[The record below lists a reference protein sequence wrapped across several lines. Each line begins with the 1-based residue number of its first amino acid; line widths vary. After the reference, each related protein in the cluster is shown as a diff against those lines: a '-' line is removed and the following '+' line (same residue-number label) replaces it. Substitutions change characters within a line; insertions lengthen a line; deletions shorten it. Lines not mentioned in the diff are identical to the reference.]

1 MSKSTT
7 TPKIVNRKHEARAE
21 IERKQRRLLI
31 IGAIVTIS
39 ISILVIVF
47 GILNVNVF
55 EKMRPVAR
63 VGSTNLTV
71 NQFVEEARFYRW
83 QLIGQYQN
91 TYQIYQMFGEDPNF
105 AASFQ
110 QNLVQIQTQLDN
122 TSSVGT
128 AVLQKMIEDQL
139 VADKAKEMG
148 ISVSAD
154 EVEAYLKNG
163 FGFFPNGTPTP
174 TVAPTTAPTSTLS
187 PLQLTLSAPTA
198 TAQPTATATLDPAA
212 TVEPTA
218 APTVEAPT
226 PTTDPNATA
235 TPVPTAEPTATPYT
249 FEGYQTEVANY
260 TKTLGESKISETF
273 FREYIRKQ
281 ILREKVMEA
290 FTADQPAAEEKVWA
304 HHFLV
309 QDETEAKLIS
319 ERLKSG
325 VEWNVIA
332 AEIAQDTTGQK
343 RMEDLGWF
351 ARGAMV
357 KEFEDAA
364 FSLEIG
370 AISDPVKSSFGYHII
385 QVLGHEDRPL
395 SASEWMNARQQAF
408 QTWLNEQRE
417 SDQVEEFDRWMDY
430 VPVEPTLPAEIRVPL
445 S

>member
-1 MSKSTT
+1 MSKSTA
-7 TPKIVNRKHEARAE
+7 PKIVNRKHEARAE
-21 IERKQRRLLI
+21 IERKQRRLLL
-31 IGAIVTIS
+31 IGAIATIS

-55 EKMRPVAR
+55 DKMRPVAR

-128 AVLQKMIEDQL
+128 AVLQKMVEDQL

-163 FGFFPNGTPTP
+163 FGFFPDGTPTP
-174 TVAPTTAPTSTLS
+174 TVVPTTAPTSTLS
-187 PLQLTLSAPTA
+187 PLQLTLSAP
-198 TAQPTATATLDPAA
+198 
-212 TVEPTA
+212 
-218 APTVEAPT
+218 
-226 PTTDPNATA
+226 TA

-260 TKTLGESKISETF
+260 TKTLAESNVSETF
-273 FREYIRKQ
+273 FREFIRKQ

-290 FTADQPAAEEKVWA
+290 FTADQPASEEKVWA

-332 AEIAQDTTGQK
+332 AEIAQDTTGEK

-364 FSLEIG
+364 FSLEVG

-385 QVLGHEDRPL
+385 QVLGHEDRPM
-395 SASEWMNARQQAF
+395 SAAEWMSARQEAF

-417 SDQVEEFDRWMDY
+417 SDLVEEFDRWMDY

>member
-1 MSKSTT
+1 MSKSTA
-7 TPKIVNRKHEARAE
+7 PKIVNRKHEARAE
-21 IERKQRRLLI
+21 IERKQRRLLL

-47 GILNVNVF
+47 GVLNVNVF

-128 AVLQKMIEDQL
+128 AVLQKMVEDQL
-139 VADKAKEMG
+139 VADKAKELG

-163 FGFFPNGTPTP
+163 FGFFPDGTPTP
-174 TVAPTTAPTSTLS
+174 TVVPTTAPTSTLS

-198 TAQPTATATLDPAA
+198 TAQPSPTATLDPAA
-212 TVEPTA
+212 AVEPTA
-218 APTVEAPT
+218 EPTVEAPT
-226 PTTDPNATA
+226 PTADPNATA

-260 TKTLGESKISETF
+260 TKTLAESNVSETF
-273 FREYIRKQ
+273 FREFIRKQ

-290 FTADQPAAEEKVWA
+290 FTADQPASEEKVWA

-332 AEIAQDTTGQK
+332 AEIAQDTTGEK

-364 FSLEIG
+364 FSLEVG

-395 SASEWMNARQQAF
+395 SAAEWMSARQEAF

-417 SDQVEEFDRWMDY
+417 SDLVEEFDRWMDY

>member
-1 MSKSTT
+1 MSKSTA
-7 TPKIVNRKHEARAE
+7 PKIVNRKHEARAE
-21 IERKQRRLLI
+21 IERKQRRLLL

-47 GILNVNVF
+47 GVLNVNVF

-128 AVLQKMIEDQL
+128 AVLQKMVEDQL
-139 VADKAKEMG
+139 VADKAKELG

-163 FGFFPNGTPTP
+163 FGFFPDGTPTP
-174 TVAPTTAPTSTLS
+174 TVVPTTAPTSTLS

-198 TAQPTATATLDPAA
+198 TAQPSPTATLDPAA
-212 TVEPTA
+212 AVEPTA
-218 APTVEAPT
+218 EPTVEAPT
-226 PTTDPNATA
+226 PTADPNATA

-260 TKTLGESKISETF
+260 TKTLAESNVSETF
-273 FREYIRKQ
+273 FREFIRKQ

-332 AEIAQDTTGQK
+332 AEIAQDPTGEK

-364 FSLEIG
+364 FSLEVG

-395 SASEWMNARQQAF
+395 SAAEWMSARQEAF

-417 SDQVEEFDRWMDY
+417 SDLVEEFDRWMDY

>member
-1 MSKSTT
+1 MSKSTA
-7 TPKIVNRKHEARAE
+7 PKIVNRKHEARAE
-21 IERKQRRLLI
+21 IERKQRRLLL

-47 GILNVNVF
+47 GVLNVNVF

-128 AVLQKMIEDQL
+128 AVLQKMVEDQL
-139 VADKAKEMG
+139 VADKAKELG

-163 FGFFPNGTPTP
+163 FGFFPDGTPTP
-174 TVAPTTAPTSTLS
+174 TVVPTTAPTSTLS

-198 TAQPTATATLDPAA
+198 TAQPSPTATLDPAA
-212 TVEPTA
+212 AVEPTA
-218 APTVEAPT
+218 EPTVEAPT
-226 PTTDPNATA
+226 PTADPNATA

-260 TKTLGESKISETF
+260 TKTLAESNVSETF
-273 FREYIRKQ
+273 FREFIRKQ

-290 FTADQPAAEEKVWA
+290 FTADQPASEEKVWA

-332 AEIAQDTTGQK
+332 AEIAQDTTGEK

-364 FSLEIG
+364 FSLEVG

-395 SASEWMNARQQAF
+395 SAAEWMSARQEAF

>member
-1 MSKSTT
+1 MSKSTA
-7 TPKIVNRKHEARAE
+7 PKIVNRKHEARAE
-21 IERKQRRLLI
+21 IERKQRRLLL

-47 GILNVNVF
+47 GVLNVNVF

-110 QNLVQIQTQLDN
+110 QNLVQIQTQLDS

-128 AVLQKMIEDQL
+128 AVLQKMVEDQL
-139 VADKAKEMG
+139 VADKAKELG
-148 ISVSAD
+148 ITVSAD
-154 EVEAYLKNG
+154 EVEAYLKDG
-163 FGFFPNGTPTP
+163 FQFFPDGTPTP

-212 TVEPTA
+212 AVEPTA
-218 APTVEAPT
+218 EATVEAPT
-226 PTTDPNATA
+226 PTADPNATA

-260 TKTLGESKISETF
+260 TKTLAESNVTETF
-273 FREYIRKQ
+273 FREFIRKQ

-290 FTADQPAAEEKVWA
+290 FTADEPAAEEKVWA

-332 AEIAQDTTGQK
+332 AEIAQDTTGEK

-395 SASEWMNARQQAF
+395 SAAEWMSARQEAF

-417 SDQVEEFDRWMDY
+417 SDQVEEFDRWMEY
-430 VPVEPTLPAEIRVPL
+430 VPVEPTLPAEIRVPV

>member
-1 MSKSTT
+1 MSKSTA
-7 TPKIVNRKHEARAE
+7 PKIVNRKHEARAE
-21 IERKQRRLLI
+21 IERRQRRLLL
-31 IGAIVTIS
+31 IGAIVTVAIA
-39 ISILVIVF
+39 ILVIVF
-47 GILNVNVF
+47 GVLNVNVF

-110 QNLVQIQTQLDN
+110 QNLVQIQTQLDS

-128 AVLQKMIEDQL
+128 AVLQKMVEDQL

-163 FGFFPNGTPTP
+163 FGFFPDGTPTP

-218 APTVEAPT
+218 EPTVEAPT
-226 PTTDPNATA
+226 PTVDPNATA

-260 TKTLGESKISETF
+260 IKTLGESNVSETF
-273 FREYIRKQ
+273 FREFIRKQ

-332 AEIAQDTTGQK
+332 AEIAQDTTGEK

-364 FSLEIG
+364 FSLEVG

-395 SASEWMNARQQAF
+395 SAAEWMSARQEAF
-408 QTWLNEQRE
+408 QTWLDEQRA
-417 SDQVEEFDRWMDY
+417 SDLVEEFDRWMDY
-430 VPVEPTLPAEIRVPL
+430 VPVEPTLPAEIRMPL

>member
-1 MSKSTT
+1 MSKSTA
-7 TPKIVNRKHEARAE
+7 PKIVNRKHEARAE
-21 IERKQRRLLI
+21 IERKQRRLLL

-47 GILNVNVF
+47 GVLNVNVF

-128 AVLQKMIEDQL
+128 AVLQKMVEDQL
-139 VADKAKEMG
+139 VADKAKELG

-163 FGFFPNGTPTP
+163 FGFFPDGTPTP
-174 TVAPTTAPTSTLS
+174 TVVPTTAPTSTLS

-198 TAQPTATATLDPAA
+198 TAQPSPTATLDPAA
-212 TVEPTA
+212 AVEPTA
-218 APTVEAPT
+218 EPTVEAPT
-226 PTTDPNATA
+226 PTADPNATA

-260 TKTLGESKISETF
+260 TKTLAESNVSETF
-273 FREYIRKQ
+273 FREFIRKQ

-290 FTADQPAAEEKVWA
+290 FTADQPASEEKVWA

-332 AEIAQDTTGQK
+332 AEIAQDPTGEK

-364 FSLEIG
+364 FSLEVG

-395 SASEWMNARQQAF
+395 SAAEWMSARQEAF

>member
-1 MSKSTT
+1 MSKSTA
-7 TPKIVNRKHEARAE
+7 PKIVNRKHEARAE
-21 IERKQRRLLI
+21 IERKQRRLLL
-31 IGAIVTIS
+31 IGAIVTVS
-39 ISILVIVF
+39 IAILVIVF

-128 AVLQKMIEDQL
+128 AVLQKMVEDQL
-139 VADKAKEMG
+139 VADKAKELG
-148 ISVSAD
+148 VSVSAD

-163 FGFFPNGTPTP
+163 FGFFPDGTPTP

-218 APTVEAPT
+218 EPTVEAPT
-226 PTTDPNATA
+226 PTADPNATA

-260 TKTLGESKISETF
+260 IKTLDESNVSETF
-273 FREYIRKQ
+273 FREFIRKQ

-290 FTADQPAAEEKVWA
+290 FTADLPAVEEKVWA

-332 AEIAQDTTGQK
+332 AEIAQDTTGEK

-351 ARGAMV
+351 ARGSMV

-395 SASEWMNARQQAF
+395 SAAEWMSARQEAF
-408 QTWLNEQRE
+408 QTWLDEQRA
-417 SDQVEEFDRWMDY
+417 SDQVEEFDRWMEY
-430 VPVEPTLPAEIRVPL
+430 VPVEPTLPPEIRVPL

>member
-1 MSKSTT
+1 
-7 TPKIVNRKHEARAE
+7 
-21 IERKQRRLLI
+21 
-31 IGAIVTIS
+31 
-39 ISILVIVF
+39 
-47 GILNVNVF
+47 
-55 EKMRPVAR
+55 
-63 VGSTNLTV
+63 
-71 NQFVEEARFYRW
+71 
-83 QLIGQYQN
+83 
-91 TYQIYQMFGEDPNF
+91 
-105 AASFQ
+105 
-110 QNLVQIQTQLDN
+110 
-122 TSSVGT
+122 
-128 AVLQKMIEDQL
+128 
-139 VADKAKEMG
+139 
-148 ISVSAD
+148 
-154 EVEAYLKNG
+154 
-163 FGFFPNGTPTP
+163 
-174 TVAPTTAPTSTLS
+174 
-187 PLQLTLSAPTA
+187 
-198 TAQPTATATLDPAA
+198 
-212 TVEPTA
+212 
-218 APTVEAPT
+218 
-226 PTTDPNATA
+226 ATA

-260 TKTLGESKISETF
+260 IKTLGESNVSETF
-273 FREYIRKQ
+273 FREFIRKQ

-332 AEIAQDTTGQK
+332 AEIAQDTTGEK

-364 FSLEIG
+364 FSLEVG

-395 SASEWMNARQQAF
+395 SAAEWMSARQEAF
-408 QTWLNEQRE
+408 QTWLDEQRA
-417 SDQVEEFDRWMDY
+417 SDLVEEFDRWMDY

>member
-1 MSKSTT
+1 MSKSTA
-7 TPKIVNRKHEARAE
+7 PKIVNRKHEARAE
-21 IERKQRRLLI
+21 IERRQRRLLL
-31 IGAIVTIS
+31 IGAIVTVAIA
-39 ISILVIVF
+39 ILVIVF
-47 GILNVNVF
+47 GVLNVNVF

-110 QNLVQIQTQLDN
+110 QNLVQIQTQLDS

-128 AVLQKMIEDQL
+128 AVLQKMVEDQL

-163 FGFFPNGTPTP
+163 FGFFPDGTPTP

-218 APTVEAPT
+218 EPSVEAPT
-226 PTTDPNATA
+226 PTVDPNATA

-260 TKTLGESKISETF
+260 IKTLGESNVSETF
-273 FREYIRKQ
+273 FREFIRKQ

-332 AEIAQDTTGQK
+332 AEIAQDTTGEK

-364 FSLEIG
+364 FSLEVG

-395 SASEWMNARQQAF
+395 SAAEWMSARQEAF
-408 QTWLNEQRE
+408 QTWLDEQRA
-417 SDQVEEFDRWMDY
+417 SDLVEEFDRWMDY
-430 VPVEPTLPAEIRVPL
+430 VPVEPTLPAEIRMPL

>member
-1 MSKSTT
+1 MSKSTA
-7 TPKIVNRKHEARAE
+7 PKIVNRKHEARAE
-21 IERKQRRLLI
+21 IERKQRRLLL

-128 AVLQKMIEDQL
+128 AVLQKMVEDQL
-139 VADKAKEMG
+139 VADKAKELG
-148 ISVSAD
+148 ITVSAD

-163 FGFFPNGTPTP
+163 FGFFPDGTPTP
-174 TVAPTTAPTSTLS
+174 TVVPTTAPTSTLS

-198 TAQPTATATLDPAA
+198 TAQPSATATLDPAA
-212 TVEPTA
+212 VVEPTA
-218 APTVEAPT
+218 EPTVEAPT
-226 PTTDPNATA
+226 PTADPNATA

-260 TKTLGESKISETF
+260 TKTLGEANVSETF

-332 AEIAQDTTGQK
+332 AEIAQDTTGEK

-364 FSLEIG
+364 FSLEVG

-395 SASEWMNARQQAF
+395 SAAEWMSARQEAF

-417 SDQVEEFDRWMDY
+417 SDQVEEFDRWMEY
-430 VPVEPTLPAEIRVPL
+430 VPVEPTLPAEIRVPV